1 MANYSRQ
8 QSYAKYKQP
17 ELHKFGKDMIGG
29 DGLKARCKCGKIVTA
44 SYSGLHGY
52 LKDTHLAAATK

>member
-1 MANYSRQ
+1 MANFKRQ
-8 QSYAKYKQP
+8 QSLAKYNTP
-17 ELHKFGKDMIGG
+17 ELHKFGKDMLGG

-52 LKDTHLAAATK
+52 LKDAHLSSGK